1 VFPSAKT
8 ILSETAH
15 RPWELPSGA
24 WVLAQTWQQLLFA
37 HWRVDPKVVAPLI
50 PAGLEVDTFDGSAWI
65 GVVPFLMDNV
75 HPRAT
80 ISVAGLSRF
89 PELNVRTYVKRD
101 DKPGVWFLSLDAGN
115 PVAVWIGRRLFHL
128 PYYDATMGI
137 HVKNGWVQYRSHRK
151 GAGVDFEAEYRPTGE
166 VYRSQTGSIDEWLT
180 ERYCLYT
187 GDARGNIMRLD
198 IQHRPWPLQPAEAKI
213 SVNTMVQALKLPD
226 EPPLL
231 HYADRVDVLAWYVK
245 RLPH

>member
-1 VFPSAKT
+1 
-8 ILSETAH
+8 
-15 RPWELPSGA
+15 
-24 WVLAQTWQQLLFA
+24 VLAQTWQQLLFA

-50 PAGLEVDTFDGSAWI
+50 PAGLEVDTFDDSAWI
-65 GVVPFLMDNV
+65 GVVPFLMNNV

-80 ISVAGLSRF
+80 FNVSGLSRF

-115 PVAVWIGRRLFHL
+115 PVAVRIGRGLFHL
-128 PYYDATMGI
+128 PYYNAAMTISREGD
-137 HVKNGWVQYRSHRK
+137 WVRYTSHRK
-151 GAGVDFEAEYRPTGE
+151 GAEVNFEGKYRPIGDI
-166 VYRSQTGSIDEWLT
+166 YRSQPGSIDEWLT

-187 GDARGNIMRLD
+187 GDAQGRIMRLD

-213 SVNTMVQALKLPD
+213 NVNTMVPALKLPD

-231 HYADRVDVLAWYVK
+231 HYADRIDVLAWYVN
-245 RLPH
+245 RLPP